1 MNAGDVGP
9 LIIGF
14 PAEHL
19 SLLFHITSM
28 KETVQVSEQSEG
40 TCKK

>member
-1 MNAGDVGP
+1 MNACNVGP

-19 SLLFHITSM
+19 SLLFHTSM

-40 TCKK
+40 ACNK